1 MKLHLPLLLAPFAAT
16 AFTPSCP
23 TPKARPLAIRRSTSL
38 NNYSTVKWSP
48 SGGGTPFAAPSS
60 YSSADLDEVRAEL
73 KSLMDNPSWGENSS
87 SRLVCCLVDRTAL
100 FIL

>member
-1 MKLHLPLLLAPFAAT
+1 MYLPLLLAPVAT

-23 TPKARPLAIRRSTSL
+23 TPKARPLAIRRSTSAL

-48 SGGGTPFAAPSS
+48 SGGGTAFAAPSS

-73 KSLMDNPSWGENSS
+73 KSLMDNPSWGKGFS
-87 SRLVCCLVDRTAL
+87 
-100 FIL
+100 